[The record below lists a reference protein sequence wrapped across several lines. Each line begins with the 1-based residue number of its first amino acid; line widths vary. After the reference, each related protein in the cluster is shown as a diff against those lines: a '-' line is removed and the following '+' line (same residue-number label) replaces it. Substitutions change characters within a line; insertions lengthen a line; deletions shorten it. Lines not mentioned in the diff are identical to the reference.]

1 MFFAVKKNS
10 LILIGLGTLMV
21 IAAICIMIF
30 GLNDD
35 PAVTTNAEVSGKVI
49 VIDAGHGGVDG
60 GASASG
66 ILEKDINL
74 AVALKLRDVINSDG
88 NTAVLTRDSDEV
100 KLLNNTSGK
109 YVKKDDLL
117 YRLSL
122 IEDSGAD
129 LFISIHMNKFENP
142 KYSGAQ
148 VFYSQNS
155 EDSKKLGELIQ
166 ASLLN
171 NLDNKQ

>member
-1 MFFAVKKNS
+1 MTTLLLLPMRKRAEKLLLLTQDTAV
-10 LILIGLGTLMV
+10 LT
-21 IAAICIMIF
+21 AAR
-30 GLNDD
+30 
-35 PAVTTNAEVSGKVI
+35 PQ
-49 VIDAGHGGVDG
+49 
-60 GASASG
+60 SG

-88 NTAVLTRDSDEV
+88 NTALLTRDSDEV

-155 EDSKKLGELIQ
+155 ETAKTRRAYTSVF
-166 ASLLN
+166 
-171 NLDNKQ
+171 NK

>member
-109 YVKKDDLL
+109 YVKK
-117 YRLSL
+117 RRPV
-122 IEDSGAD
+122 I
-129 LFISIHMNKFENP
+129 
-142 KYSGAQ
+142 
-148 VFYSQNS
+148 
-155 EDSKKLGELIQ
+155 
-166 ASLLN
+166 
-171 NLDNKQ
+171 